1 MRSLQMKTCESIIA
15 RESYVGL
22 RKAIEM
28 LQEEVENRKS
38 LALKL
43 MNGYLDEREDEMRS
57 DFFISKIG
65 DPNCLHCSKEHQHYP
80 SLWIS
85 LAFEEDVSLNVVITV
100 DLNKKFANL
109 TIGDLDD
116 DVRNFLDDIDPL
128 IDIFIEAFDKKL

>member
-109 TIGDLDD
+109 TIENKSMVLLYEIKKDLKTGEW
-116 DVRNFLDDIDPL
+116 I
-128 IDIFIEAFDKKL
+128 

>member
-1 MRSLQMKTCESIIA
+1 MKTCESIIA